1 MKNEK
6 MNTEESA
13 KSKQSLT
20 AGTEATLTVK
30 WHSKRDLLKG
40 AFGGSREKTP
50 RKSSQQQLLQHK
62 KQIKGSDLGFYRV
75 LKESVHQ
82 RKKKKVCVML

>member
-13 KSKQSLT
+13 KSKQSLIS
-20 AGTEATLTVK
+20 GTEAILTVK
-30 WHSKRDLLKG
+30 WHSKKDLLKG

-50 RKSSQQQLLQHK
+50 RKSSQQRLLQQK

-82 RKKKKVCVML
+82 RKKKVCVML